1 MVLRRATLVGAV
13 AALALIGEEDTAVA
27 PTPAT
32 ASPTLVA
39 GGLDLRAVIRVTSAS
54 LAACPRD
61 SASGAVECRER
72 RGTSGVPGLGTV
84 SETYVWS
91 YGAGSP
97 PCPSDLVV
105 KPLATT
111 GRMVVS
117 GKGELRFAI
126 AEGAKC
132 VDVEPV
138 RNEPQTF
145 TITGGTGAYQGA
157 SGSGTVTRSLAA
169 GVGTET
175 WTGRLVAPGI
185 EFDVTRPT
193 LSGATSRTVRAPKGA
208 KSARVAYRVTAS
220 DTADGQVGV
229 ACTPRSGTRFPV
241 GRTSVSCS
249 ATDSSAN
256 TANASFRI
264 TVRRTS

>member
-1 MVLRRATLVGAV
+1 VRRASLV
-13 AALALIGEEDTAVA
+13 TAVVVLA
-27 PTPAT
+27 GLLAEENRAAAQST
-32 ASPTLVA
+32 AKASRTIVA
-39 GGLDLRAVIRVTSAS
+39 GSLDLRVVIRVTSAS
-54 LAACPRD
+54 LAACPQD
-61 SASGAVECRER
+61 SASGAIECRER

-111 GRMVVS
+111 GRLVVA
-117 GKGELRFAI
+117 GKGELHFSI

-132 VDVEPV
+132 VDVEPA

-169 GVGTET
+169 GVGTEW
-175 WTGRLVAPGI
+175 WTGRLVAPGV

-193 LSGATSRTVRAPKGA
+193 LGGATSKTVRAPKGA
-208 KSARVAYRVTAS
+208 KSVRVTYKVTAS
-220 DTADGQVGV
+220 DTADGQVPV
-229 ACTPRSGTRFPV
+229 ACTPRSASRFQI
-241 GRTSVSCS
+241 GRTVVNCS

-256 TANASFRI
+256 TTNASFRI
-264 TVRRTS
+264 TVRSTR